1 MLHLLDESL
10 ESFLR
15 QVVPLPAREVDVAF
29 DAPDADWAAGLSR
42 PTVNLY
48 LWDVRLNTGERDLGM
63 EEVTDSNGRKQR
75 RSPRPRVDCR
85 FLVTAWTTEVRDE
98 HALLGRVLIALLNH
112 TEIEAQYL
120 EAALATL
127 TPLPAI
133 ELRAGSASENPDFWS
148 ALGGQLKPALD
159 AVITLTVDAA
169 LMREVGPPIDEIR
182 LRRRGPA
189 EGIDE
194 ESTLATRRSPNA

>member
-10 ESFLR
+10 ERFLR
-15 QVVPLPAREVDVAF
+15 TVVPLPAREVDVAF
-29 DAPDADWAAGLSR
+29 DAPDRDWAAGLSR

-63 EEVTDSNGRKQR
+63 EEVTDGDGRKQR

-98 HALLGRVLIALLNH
+98 HALLGRVLVALLNH
-112 TEIEAQYL
+112 SELESEYL
-120 EAALATL
+120 QGALAALE
-127 TPLPAI
+127 PLPSV

-169 LMREVGPPIDEIR
+169 LMREVGPPIDELR
-182 LRRRGPA
+182 LRQRNTKDGA
-189 EGIDE
+189 SE
-194 ESTLATRRSPNA
+194 EKVILKRLPEH